1 MQVLFSEQVKL
12 RNAIT
17 GNSSLERKTQH
28 HHHHIDVGSPS
39 VHEPSSSQA
48 GSNPHILVPRLDGLN
63 MGRVSLEE
71 SWQSARIEIKAL
83 HHEIATLKSKF
94 SELEHEHYTGMSQQ
108 VSSSTI
114 IIISYFVLIGMKCIK
129 LLLHPVKAL
138 KTTISSVHPFEHVI
152 ECSNIPKENVGG

>member
-1 MQVLFSEQVKL
+1 VALFILQVLFSEQVKL

-17 GNSSLERKTQH
+17 RNSSLERKTQH

-48 GSNPHILVPRLDGLN
+48 GSNPHILKPRLDGLN

-71 SWQSARIEIKAL
+71 SWQSARSEIKAL

-94 SELEHEHYTGMSQQ
+94 SELEHEHYAGMSQQ
-108 VSSSTI
+108 VSSSSLT
-114 IIISYFVLIGMKCIK
+114 SSSSHFVFIGIKCIK
-129 LLLHPVKAL
+129 LLLCPVKAL
-138 KTTISSVHPFEHVI
+138 ETTISSVHPLVLAL
-152 ECSNIPKENVGG
+152 NI

>member
-1 MQVLFSEQVKL
+1 MHPTMTEHERKKLCRVMDCQRLSLDACLHAAQNERLPLRVVVQVVWLSIFFCPIEHCSVELFILQVLFSEQVKL

-71 SWQSARIEIKAL
+71 SWQSARIEIKA
-83 HHEIATLKSKF
+83 
-94 SELEHEHYTGMSQQ
+94 
-108 VSSSTI
+108 
-114 IIISYFVLIGMKCIK
+114 
-129 LLLHPVKAL
+129 
-138 KTTISSVHPFEHVI
+138 
-152 ECSNIPKENVGG
+152 PKKM

>member
-1 MQVLFSEQVKL
+1 MSCNVCQMHPTMTEHERKKLCRVMDCQRLSLDACLHAAQNERLPLRVVVQVVWLSIFFCPIEHCSVELFILQVLFSEQVKL

-71 SWQSARIEIKAL
+71 SWQSARIEIKA
-83 HHEIATLKSKF
+83 
-94 SELEHEHYTGMSQQ
+94 
-108 VSSSTI
+108 
-114 IIISYFVLIGMKCIK
+114 
-129 LLLHPVKAL
+129 
-138 KTTISSVHPFEHVI
+138 
-152 ECSNIPKENVGG
+152 PKKM